1 MQRRLEI
8 IVEEQVKLVSH
19 IKEILDD
26 AAYAERFVSKP
37 NNKRCPSMYKLLET
51 YYDPKD

>member
-1 MQRRLEI
+1 MQRSIEK
-8 IVEEQVKLVSH
+8 IVEEQVRLNNH

-37 NNKRCPSMYKLLET
+37 NNKRCPSCISF
-51 YYDPKD
+51 